1 MSRQPDFSSTPPRV
15 SPLPRGGIALVAVA
29 LALAAAA
36 GSAAYRARVEAAD
49 AKARVA
55 EARRQLEAQ
64 QARLRAAAPAA
75 AAPAAD
81 APPRRVV
88 SALADLLPADARL
101 ARLTIDYEGG
111 TVSTEMLVEARR
123 AASWDRFLDRIEGSP
138 DFAEVEPGPERRDAE
153 VLTTVRA
160 RWAGGG
166 R

>member
-1 MSRQPDFSSTPPRV
+1 MSRQPDFSSTPARV
-15 SPLPRGGIALVAVA
+15 PPLPRGGAALVAIA

-36 GSAAYRARVEAAD
+36 GSAAYRARVEAGD

-64 QARLRAAAPAA
+64 QARLRATAPA

-88 SALADLLPADARL
+88 SALAGLLPADARL
-101 ARLTIDYEGG
+101 GRLTIDYERGMA
-111 TVSTEMLVEARR
+111 STEMLVEARR
-123 AASWDRFLDRIEGSP
+123 AASWDRLLDRIEASP
-138 DFAEVEPGPERRDAE
+138 DFAEVESGPERRDAE
-153 VLTTVRA
+153 VKTTLRA
-160 RWAGGG
+160 RWAGGA